1 MESTKI
7 QDEKN
12 EILNFKIDLFNK
24 HHTIGSLITL
34 LQSAQNSYG
43 YIPEKIIYY
52 ISEIVG
58 IPATDI
64 YGVITFYSQFRLKPI
79 GKNLIRICEGT
90 ACHVNGAKSVLSAL
104 QDEIGISVG
113 ETSDDGLFTL
123 HSVACLGCC
132 SLAPVFMIN
141 ETTYGNLTKDKIKKI
156 IKEYKAGE
164 KFRIEYE
171 KN

>member
-1 MESTKI
+1 LGETKI
-7 QDEKN
+7 HREKG
-12 EILNFKIDLFNK
+12 EILTFKMDLFKKCHEN
-24 HHTIGSLITL
+24 GSLISL

-90 ACHVNGAKSVLSAL
+90 ACHVNGAKSILSAL
-104 QDEIGISVG
+104 QDEIYISVG
-113 ETSDDGLFTL
+113 ETSEDGLFTL
-123 HSVACLGCC
+123 QSVACLGCC

-141 ETTYGNLTKDKIKKI
+141 NTTYGNLTKDKIKKI
-156 IKEYKAGE
+156 IKEYQDGDKC
-164 KFRIEYE
+164 RIEYE